1 MHPPPLL
8 SLALLPFTQVLPL
21 LDAALALAQE
31 QLRAQQPDGASL
43 AVKDAVHARLAGLAL
58 HRDGWA
64 AEVSPGTGGVGAAHL
79 DRLLTVV
86 GTVSKAGP
94 AKMLEARRLYECG
107 RCKHRQA
114 CFPRQ
119 AARPACLLACQQVPA
134 RRPKACRRLG
144 GSMRGHH
151 SYSSFESRGA
161 LLLPEC
167 RLLGFLPG
175 LQVCCAG

>member
-1 MHPPPLL
+1 LAERTLGNRHFHCLFLWEPLYAPLL
-8 SLALLPFTQVLPL
+8 PSRRPNQVLPL

-31 QLRAQQPDGASL
+31 QLRSQQPDGASL

-64 AEVSPGTGGVGAAHL
+64 ADVSPGTGGVGAAHL
-79 DRLLTVV
+79 DRLITVV

-94 AKMLEARRLYECG
+94 VKMLEARRLYECG

-114 CFPRQ
+114 YFLGW
-119 AARPACLLACQQVPA
+119 APACLPACLPA
-134 RRPKACRRLG
+134 GACRNACRWLG

-151 SYSSFESRGA
+151 S
-161 LLLPEC
+161 C
-167 RLLGFLPG
+167 KRL
-175 LQVCCAG
+175 